1 MRTRGPAARANA
13 AHSPATGNGVGGDD
27 DMDDLYGGDDDE
39 DDDHVGRGV
48 EARGTSGGGGGGGG
62 VGGGVPGVQMI
73 KVEGRDALPNTS
85 PITHTAIVS
94 STTTTAILCANLCVC
109 VCMCVSACVC
119 MCVCM
124 HLLGWLSWPLWCMM
138 NTTTVD
144 TPHPHTPCT
153 CAVQGTSPTAAAG
166 GVDRRWGLDMLAA
179 VGRDKNGAL
188 AHISHSIRPEVRACT
203 HLVFFFGS
211 AA

>member
-109 VCMCVSACVC
+109 VYVCICVC
-119 MCVCM
+119 VHVCV
-124 HLLGWLSWPLWCMM
+124 HASAWLAVLAALVHDEHHNSR
-138 NTTTVD
+138 
-144 TPHPHTPCT
+144 HT
-153 CAVQGTSPTAAAG
+153 TSPYTMHVCGAG
-166 GVDRRWGLDMLAA
+166 HVAHCCCRWRGPA
-179 VGRDKNGAL
+179 VGAGHAGSCRARQER
-188 AHISHSIRPEVRACT
+188 RPRT
-203 HLVFFFGS
+203 HLALHPPRGARLHPPGFFFFGS